1 VVVASANSLEFRIL
15 GPLEV
20 LEGGLP
26 LELGGLKQRA
36 LLAVLLLE
44 ANHVVAS
51 GRLIEALWEE
61 DPPDTAQKAL
71 QVYISQLRKL
81 LGKERLQTR
90 APGYCLCLAEGE
102 LDLSHFQR
110 VQEEGRLHEALA
122 LWRGPPLAEF
132 ADQRFAQ
139 AEIARLEELRLACLE
154 ERIERDLAEGR
165 ASEIIGEL
173 ESAARRYPL
182 RERLRGQLML
192 ALYRSGRQAEALE
205 SYQDARLKL
214 VEDLGIEPGR
224 SLRTLHAAILNQAA
238 TLDLVIDA
246 SAARKESPAAPS
258 TERVPASA
266 GEMRKTVTVVF
277 VRFSIASRAGDVL
290 DPEALRR
297 LTGRAFAAV
306 ERAIESHGGLI
317 ESLASEALTAVFG
330 LPLVH
335 EDDAIRGM
343 RAAAEVRAALV
354 ELASELTV
362 ERSLELEFHIGIST
376 GEVVTGSN
384 AGKESRTTG
393 EPLGSASR
401 LALVAKRGEILFDE
415 NAWQLVR
422 GSVLAEPAD
431 NAWRL
436 LEVSDAATVSPR
448 RLDSPMV
455 GRTRERRRLN
465 DAFEQAVS
473 DNSCQLFTVLGP
485 AGVGKSRLVQEFLG
499 DVTGRGLVAGGRCLP
514 YGEGITFWP
523 LLEVVKELV
532 GLSDS
537 ESPDDAR
544 TKLAAALEGEHD
556 VELLALRIAEMIGL
570 VEGTGAA
577 EEGFIAIRVLLESLA
592 RTEPLVVV
600 FDDIHWGE
608 STFLDL
614 IEHLAEWTHD
624 APLLLICLA
633 RPELLDVRPGW
644 GGGKLNATA
653 ALLEPLSD
661 RECTQLI
668 ENLVGRAELT
678 DEVGARIAEA
688 AEGNPLFVEEMLSM
702 LIDDGLL
709 VHSEGRWIVTG
720 DISAVRVPPTIHA
733 LLAARLDQLEPDER
747 AVIERAA
754 VAGKVFQEGSVAALS
769 SERLRPAVA
778 RALGTLVRKELIRPE
793 RARLGERSYHFRHLL
808 IRDAAYASIS
818 KDARAEL
825 HQHFARW
832 LEHTTGERATEYE
845 EVLGYHLE
853 QAYRCRAELGAV
865 DDAARSLAREAA
877 ERLGKAG
884 RRAFLRSDAPA
895 GVNLISRAVALLKPE
910 DPLRVELIPNTRVV
924 QGMDVDMSWA
934 DRALTEAVETAATT
948 GDRRLA
954 AHALV
959 QRGLLRLFTEWD
971 VTPSELID
979 SAERSIGAF
988 AELGDELGEARAWRL
1003 KAQAHYLGRQ
1013 AGLCAE
1019 ASERALEHV
1028 RRAGDPFEEREI
1040 VEWLSIALFLGPM
1053 PAAEAARRCERLRE
1067 EMVGQPS
1074 VQAMIMVGEST
1085 LVAMQGKIAEAKRLR
1100 SRARA
1105 MLRDLDEWI
1114 WIASFWWSFIALS
1127 ENDPIAA
1134 ERELRPGYE
1143 ALKQLKSQSH
1153 FSSLAHALGNALY
1166 VQGRYDEAERLTHEC
1181 EAASRPNDVH
1191 SQILWRSTRAKI
1203 LARRGQR
1210 GAAELLAREAVA
1222 FAFDSDFYPAHAE
1235 ALMDLA
1241 EVLDIAGDANG
1252 ATIATEAAIRLWELK
1267 GNVLATRRARA
1278 RLQARA

>member
-1 VVVASANSLEFRIL
+1 MYV
-15 GPLEV
+15 
-20 LEGGLP
+20 
-26 LELGGLKQRA
+26 
-36 LLAVLLLE
+36 
-44 ANHVVAS
+44 
-51 GRLIEALWEE
+51 
-61 DPPDTAQKAL
+61 
-71 QVYISQLRKL
+71 SQLRKL
-81 LGKERLQTR
+81 LGKERLETR
-90 APGYCLCLAEGE
+90 APGYCLRVADGE

-110 VQEEGRLHEALA
+110 VQEDGRLHEALA

-154 ERIERDLAEGR
+154 ERVERDLGEGR
-165 ASEIIGEL
+165 AAEIIAEL
-173 ESAARRYPL
+173 ESAARKYPL

-205 SYQDARLKL
+205 SYQDARLQL

-238 TLDLVIDA
+238 TLDLAVEDQ
-246 SAARKESPAAPS
+246 AAHEESSVAPP
-258 TERVPASA
+258 TERLHAPE
-266 GEMRKTVTVVF
+266 GEMRKTVTVIYVW
-277 VRFSIASRAGDVL
+277 VSIASRAGDVL

-297 LTGRAFAAV
+297 LTGRAFDAV
-306 ERAIESHGGLI
+306 ERAIEGHGGLI
-317 ESLASEALTAVFG
+317 ESLASEALTGVFG

-343 RAAAEVRAALV
+343 RAAAEARAALL
-354 ELASELTV
+354 ELARELTV
-362 ERSLELEFHIGIST
+362 ERSLELAFRIGIST

-384 AGKESRTTG
+384 RGRQSRTTG
-393 EPLGSASR
+393 EPLGSAFR
-401 LALVAKRGEILFDE
+401 LVQEAQRGEILFDE

-465 DAFEQAVS
+465 DAFEQAVG

-485 AGVGKSRLVQEFLG
+485 AGVGKSRLVQEFLR
-499 DVTGRGLVAGGRCLP
+499 DVAGRARVASGRCLP

-523 LLEVVKELV
+523 VLEVIKELV
-532 GLSDS
+532 GLNDS
-537 ESPDDAR
+537 EPPDVAR
-544 TKLAAALEGEHD
+544 TKLAAALEGEQE
-556 VELLALRIAEMIGL
+556 VELLALRVAEMIGL
-570 VEGTGAA
+570 AEGTGAA
-577 EEGFIAIRVLLESLA
+577 EEGFIAMRGLLESLA
-592 RTEPLVVV
+592 RTQPLVIV

-614 IEHLAEWTHD
+614 IEHLAEWARD
-624 APLLLICLA
+624 APLLLVCLA

-661 RECTQLI
+661 EECTQLI

-709 VHSEGRWIVTG
+709 VRHEGRWSVTG
-720 DISAVRVPPTIHA
+720 DIAAVRVPPTIQA

-754 VAGKVFQEGSVAALS
+754 VVGKVFQEGAVAALS
-769 SERLRPAVA
+769 SERLGPAVA
-778 RALGTLVRKELIRPE
+778 QALGTLVRKELIRPE
-793 RARLGERSYHFRHLL
+793 RASLGERTYHFRHLL
-808 IRDAAYASIS
+808 IRDAAYAAIS
-818 KDARAEL
+818 KEARTEL
-825 HQHFARW
+825 HQRFARW
-832 LEHTTGERATEYE
+832 LEHTTGERITEYE

-853 QAYRCRAELGAV
+853 QAYRCSAELGAV
-865 DDAARSLAREAA
+865 DDAARALAREAA
-877 ERLGKAG
+877 ERLGRAG

-934 DRALTEAVETAATT
+934 DRELTEAVEASATT
-948 GDRRLA
+948 GNRRLA

-971 VTPSELID
+971 VTPGELID
-979 SAERSIGAF
+979 SAERSIVAF
-988 AELGDELGEARAWRL
+988 AELGDELGEARAWRF

-1053 PAAEAARRCERLRE
+1053 PAAEAAKRCER
-1067 EMVGQPS
+1067 
-1074 VQAMIMVGEST
+1074 
-1085 LVAMQGKIAEAKRLR
+1085 
-1100 SRARA
+1100 
-1105 MLRDLDEWI
+1105 
-1114 WIASFWWSFIALS
+1114 
-1127 ENDPIAA
+1127 
-1134 ERELRPGYE
+1134 
-1143 ALKQLKSQSH
+1143 
-1153 FSSLAHALGNALY
+1153 
-1166 VQGRYDEAERLTHEC
+1166 
-1181 EAASRPNDVH
+1181 
-1191 SQILWRSTRAKI
+1191 
-1203 LARRGQR
+1203 
-1210 GAAELLAREAVA
+1210 
-1222 FAFDSDFYPAHAE
+1222 
-1235 ALMDLA
+1235 
-1241 EVLDIAGDANG
+1241 
-1252 ATIATEAAIRLWELK
+1252 
-1267 GNVLATRRARA
+1267 
-1278 RLQARA
+1278 